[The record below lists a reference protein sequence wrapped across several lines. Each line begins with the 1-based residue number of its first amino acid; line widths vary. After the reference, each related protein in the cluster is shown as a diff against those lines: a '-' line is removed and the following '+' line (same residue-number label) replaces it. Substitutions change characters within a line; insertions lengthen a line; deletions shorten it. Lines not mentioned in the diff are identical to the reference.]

1 MIKATRTTELLAEIL
16 RRITELY
23 VIKELP
29 IPENVLALK
38 DEACGIAGKA
48 VSEQN
53 PDILGEYER
62 RLTEILNETQMI

>member
-1 MIKATRTTELLAEIL
+1 MIRPNRFTELLAEIL

-38 DEACGIAGKA
+38 DEACSIIGKA
-48 VSEQN
+48 AREQN
-53 PDILGEYER
+53 ADILGEYER
-62 RLTEILNETQMI
+62 RLAEILKTLTN